1 MNFKREHF
9 RGVVWPH
16 GEQPDAQGKPTYRYV
31 LVGMLVTD
39 EPIPGLDPNETV
51 IDGTMRR
58 YVGELGM
65 AGAIG
70 KLPKFKASQAL
81 GDATNVLL
89 SLEDIV
95 GEPIP
100 EPKPSRIRKA
110 A

>member
-1 MNFKREHF
+1 MTPKKEHF
-9 RGVVWPH
+9 RGVIWPR

-31 LVGMLVTD
+31 VVGMLVTD

-51 IDGTMRR
+51 VDGGLRR
-58 YVGELGM
+58 YVDELGM
-65 AGAIG
+65 AGALG
-70 KLPKFKASQAL
+70 QLPKFSASRPL
-81 GDATNVLL
+81 GDASDVLL

-100 EPKPSRIRKA
+100 EPKTPRNRKA